1 MLGASSTVDFTFH
14 IVLLSPSL
22 PPSLL
27 AYLPTYLP
35 TYLAS
40 ALVYFDTGHS
50 GRMPNASVSMLISR

>member
-1 MLGASSTVDFTFH
+1 MLSIMLGASSTVDFTFH

-27 AYLPTYLP
+27 AYLPTYL
-35 TYLAS
+35 AS